1 MSNLSL
7 QDRLEIAA
15 DKGAKISEEDWVGT
29 EEGEAELD
37 AFLDSFDVPR
47 EKEE

>member
-29 EEGEAELD
+29 ETAEAELD
-37 AFLDSFDVPR
+37 AIFNSLDVAR
-47 EKEE
+47 EKEK